1 MPPGSSAWAARLHR
15 SDAFVSPIPT
25 ARPSPAGW
33 GAGFGAV
40 AAGGVRAG
48 GPGGGAPP
56 PRFCTRIE
64 TSAAPTRRAAKVR
77 AARSRRLDRRD
88 LLVLGN
94 AEGRAAAARGHD
106 VRVVHLEARALQ
118 RVDVVDARAVD
129 VREALVVDE
138 DPQAVVL
145 EDRVAVAL
153 VVEGEVILEAGAAA
167 AAHADAQAGDRQ
179 VGLLRLEE
187 VADLLGAQLGEEDAL
202 GVIGDL
208 RRAHRFTKCSEALP
222 CTRSM
227 PTTDEIK
234 QRIESSI
241 PESTAEVED
250 WTGGGAHFR
259 APVCPPAFPAPSR
272 IQQHRLVMDVFSGE
286 GGRRIHAPS
295 VTRHSP

>member
-1 MPPGSSAWAARLHR
+1 MPPGSSGCASRLQRSGAR
-15 SDAFVSPIPT
+15 VSPMPT
-25 ARPSPAGW
+25 ASPSPGGC
-33 GAGFGAV
+33 GASFGAV
-40 AAGGVRAG
+40 AEGGRDDG
-48 GPGGGAPP
+48 GAEGAPP
-56 PRFCTRIE
+56 RFWMRID
-64 TSAAPTRRAAKVR
+64 TSAAPTRSAAKIRAAGR
-77 AARSRRLDRRD
+77 GFLDRRV

-118 RVDVVDARAVD
+118 RVDVVDARAVG
-129 VREALVVDE
+129 VRGALVVDE

-167 AAHADAQAGDRQ
+167 AAHADTQAGDRQ

-187 VADLLGAQLGEEDAL
+187 VADLLGAQLREVDAL

-259 APVCPPAFPAPSR
+259 AHVVSPAFAGLSR
-272 IQQHRLVMDVFSGE
+272 IQQHRLVMDVFAGE
-286 GGRRIHAPS
+286 IGGPIHALS
-295 VTRHSP
+295 VKTQTP